1 MLFSRIF
8 AYIFVMNIFWL
19 MMMLASILVL
29 LIVNP
34 GAVLSEMISASTDAL
49 TLCIELCA
57 VYAVW
62 LGIIEL
68 VDASGLGE
76 KLAKLLRPLIKKIF
90 KVENPETQYL
100 IAMNVSANM
109 LGLGN
114 AATPM
119 GIKAMKALDD
129 GTGKANFAMIMLIV
143 LNATSIQLLP
153 TTVIGLRSSAGSEN
167 PADIIL
173 PTLIVTF
180 ITTIL
185 GIVLVHTIDKIIRG
199 RRNRKKKVKT

>member
-1 MLFSRIF
+1 
-8 AYIFVMNIFWL
+8 
-19 MMMLASILVL
+19 MMLASILVL

-34 GAVLSEMISASTDAL
+34 SAVLSEMISASTDAL
-49 TLCIELCA
+49 ELCIELCA
-57 VYAVW
+57 VYCVW

-68 VDASGLGE
+68 VEASGLGE

-90 KVENPETQYL
+90 KVEDVETQKL

-119 GIKAMKALDD
+119 GIKAMQALDD
-129 GTGKANFAMIMLIV
+129 GSGKANFAMIMLIV
-143 LNATSIQLLP
+143 VNATSIQLLP
-153 TTVIGLRSSAGSEN
+153 TTVIGLRSSAGSAN

-180 ITTIL
+180 CTTLL
-185 GIVLVHTIDKIIRG
+185 GILLVHSISKIKFKRKV
-199 RRNRKKKVKT
+199 KKK

>member
-1 MLFSRIF
+1 
-8 AYIFVMNIFWL
+8 
-19 MMMLASILVL
+19 MMLASMLVL
-29 LIVNP
+29 LVTNP

-68 VDASGLGE
+68 VDASGLGQ

-90 KVENPETQYL
+90 KVEDEETQRL

-119 GIKAMKALDD
+119 GIKSMQALDD
-129 GTGKANFAMIMLIV
+129 GSGKANFAMIMLIV
-143 LNATSIQLLP
+143 VNATSIQLLP
-153 TTVIGLRSSAGSEN
+153 TTVIGLRAAAGSTH

-180 ITTIL
+180 ITTVMGIL
-185 GIVLVHTIDKIIRG
+185 LVHTIH
-199 RRNRKKKVKT
+199 NLTHKKKKKA